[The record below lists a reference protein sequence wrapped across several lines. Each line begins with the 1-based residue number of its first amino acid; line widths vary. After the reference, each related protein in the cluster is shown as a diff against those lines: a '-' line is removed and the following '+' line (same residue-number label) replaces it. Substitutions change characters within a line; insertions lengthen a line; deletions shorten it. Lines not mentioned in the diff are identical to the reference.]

1 MELVPSMSLC
11 GLNISFT
18 ITQGKMVKIAIKIEF
33 PDSGRCS
40 NGSGQAYNMSLKSS
54 YMLWPLTIAVKCP
67 I

>member
-18 ITQGKMVKIAIKIEF
+18 ITQGKIVKFAIAIDF

-40 NGSGQAYNMSLKSS
+40 NGSGQAYNMSHKSS
-54 YMLWPLTIAVKCP
+54 YM
-67 I
+67 